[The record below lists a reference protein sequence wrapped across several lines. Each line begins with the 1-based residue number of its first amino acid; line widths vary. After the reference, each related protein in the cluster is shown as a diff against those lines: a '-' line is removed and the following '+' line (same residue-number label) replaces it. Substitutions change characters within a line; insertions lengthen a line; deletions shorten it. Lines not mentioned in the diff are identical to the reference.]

1 MGHYRLYF
9 ILNNHIKGFAD
20 LHSES
25 DEAAIDRGKELFD
38 IVSERYPN
46 FEVWDGARLVHRTDY
61 AVVDTIGNAM
71 RRSVA
76 DRADVADHGVARVG
90 WWD

>member
-9 ILNNHIKGFAD
+9 ILNNKIQDFAD
-20 LHSES
+20 LDSES
-25 DEAAIDRGKELFD
+25 DEAAIDSGKELFGK
-38 IVSERYPN
+38 VSNRYPN

-76 DRADVADHGVARVG
+76 DRGVARVG